1 MNILDRQIIEIG
13 RSVSFRF
20 RQIDRGRQ
28 TDTEIHRWMDGQ
40 IERKRKGERDT
51 WMDRQIN
58 SDR

>member
-13 RSVSFRF
+13 RSLSFRF

-28 TDTEIHRWMDGQ
+28 TDIEIHKWMDGQ
-40 IERKRKGERDT
+40 IERERKGERDT

-58 SDR
+58 RDR